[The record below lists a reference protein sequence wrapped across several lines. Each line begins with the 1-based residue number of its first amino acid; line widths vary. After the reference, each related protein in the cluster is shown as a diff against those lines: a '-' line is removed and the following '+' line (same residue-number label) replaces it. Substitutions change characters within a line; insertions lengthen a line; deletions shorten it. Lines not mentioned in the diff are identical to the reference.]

1 MEDKTLNCAQVI
13 EEEDKF
19 LKARR
24 KKLFSSEAAE
34 KLSENR
40 FGIALSG
47 GGIRSATINLGFLK
61 TLNKFNIL
69 EQADYLST
77 VSGGGYTGAYIQGSL
92 RQSGSFD
99 KLFSTEHV
107 KYMRTRGE
115 YLFPGTGWLKVWN
128 QFILVIGYLISF
140 LMSLISPAIIIV
152 LVCGIYYFAKDTIGF
167 EIAQGADPSNFTKRV
182 NWLFENGTTVLL
194 ILFIIHYLF
203 NIVLNFNLSISA
215 RFTTLESILVGL
227 SLLAMVVFYLLSIRS
242 AQFPALESIL
252 PYIGFGFLL
261 IILGMFT
268 NPNATSFHRFYRK
281 QLADT
286 YLNFTGDHKNIPL
299 KDLAKIDENTPSS
312 HLAPYPIINT
322 CLNLQ
327 SSNDSNFAGTK
338 SSDYFQLSPIY
349 CGAKLTGYVP
359 TDNTV
364 GYSNMTL
371 PAAVTISAAAVN
383 PGMGIYSNKV
393 LSILTTIFNLR
404 LGYWI
409 WNPKKLKTTY
419 PVVWWPLYFFYE
431 LFSMIGL
438 DNKMINISDGGHIEN
453 LAVMELLRR
462 KCRLIIAVDAGADP
476 GFAFGDLTNLTIRAR
491 NEMGLD
497 IRFRPDSIPEDV
509 LSPFP
514 STGYSKKRFAIADI
528 FQLWEK
534 VEEHGEEVVKHYKD
548 KKVGTFVYVKST
560 VTAPEGR
567 PKLQPSDG
575 LKYGTYKYKIYHP
588 DFPHEPTS
596 DQFFDPVQWES
607 YFQLG
612 QYIGADVLGIQRL
625 DDRPGTC
632 ARVITIDEMIDYF
645 DHNAALFLPLPEEE
659 EVVVPTTR
667 SRGGEE
673 LPQEAEIHKEV
684 DYKM

>member
-13 EEEDKF
+13 KQEDKF

-24 KKLFSSEAAE
+24 KKLFSPEAAE

-92 RQSGSFD
+92 RQSGSYG
-99 KLFSTEHV
+99 KLFSDEHI

-140 LMSLISPAIIIV
+140 LMSLISPAIIVI
-152 LVCGIYYFAKDTIGF
+152 LICGIYLFAKDTIGF
-167 EIAQGADPSNFTKRV
+167 EIVEGTDPSKFTMRV
-182 NWLFENGTTVLL
+182 NWLFQNGTKVLL
-194 ILFIIHYLF
+194 VLFIIHYFF
-203 NIVLNFNLSISA
+203 NIILNFNLTVSA
-215 RFTTLESILVGL
+215 QFTTLESILIGL
-227 SLLAMVVFYLLSIRS
+227 SLLSIVVFYLLSIRS
-242 AQFPALESIL
+242 ATFPALEDIL

-261 IILGMFT
+261 IILGIFT

-281 QLADT
+281 QLSDT
-286 YLNFTGDHKNIPL
+286 YLHFAGPHKNIAL
-299 KDLAKIDENTPSS
+299 KDLAKIDEKIPNG

-338 SSDYFQLSPIY
+338 SSDYFQLSPIS
-349 CGAKLTGYVP
+349 CGAKLTGYV
-359 TDNTV
+359 NTGETI
-364 GYSNMTL
+364 GYNTMTL

-383 PGMGIYSNKV
+383 PGMGSYSNKM
-393 LSILTTIFNLR
+393 LSILTTVFNLR

-409 WNPKKLKTTY
+409 WNPLKLKTTY
-419 PVVWWPLYFFYE
+419 PVVWWPFYFFYE
-431 LFSMIGL
+431 LLSWIGL

-453 LAVMELLRR
+453 LGVMELLRR
-462 KCRLIIAVDAGADP
+462 QCRLIIAVDAGADP
-476 GFAFGDLTNLTIRAR
+476 SFSFGDLTNLTIRAR
-491 NEMGLD
+491 NELGLD
-497 IRFRPDSIPEDV
+497 LRFRPDSIPEKV
-509 LSPFP
+509 LRPFP
-514 STGYSKKRFAIADI
+514 SSGYSQKRYAIADI

-534 VEEHGEEVVKHYKD
+534 MEENGKEVVKHYKN

-567 PKLQPSDG
+567 PNLTPADG

-612 QYIGADVLGIQRL
+612 QYIGADVLGLKRL
-625 DDRPGTC
+625 DDLPGPC
-632 ARVITIDEMIDYF
+632 ARVITIDELIDYF
-645 DHNAALFLPLPEEE
+645 DHNNALFLPIPETEKT
-659 EVVVPTTR
+659 VAPTVR
-667 SRGGEE
+667 ARGGEE
-673 LPQEAEIHKEV
+673 LPQEAEVHKEV